1 MKKSEINFT
10 VTTDEQK
17 LPTQIEWSATDTNT
31 DGKHDCKAILL
42 AIWDSNAQ
50 NTLKIDL
57 WTNEMLVEEMKL
69 FYYQTLLSMA
79 STLERATGEDK
90 MAGDMRDFCNYFAKK
105 MNLDV
110 SPPSL

>member
-1 MKKSEINFT
+1 
-10 VTTDEQK
+10 
-17 LPTQIEWSATDTNT
+17 
-31 DGKHDCKAILL
+31 
-42 AIWDSNAQ
+42 
-50 NTLKIDL
+50 
-57 WTNEMLVEEMKL
+57 MLVEEMKL